1 MKGWIGKTTPAT
13 AAAVGFAGSAAYLW
27 ATREPVGYKFD
38 PSCLDQQSYAHPV
51 SFFVRFG

>member
-27 ATREPVGYKFD
+27 ATREPDGYKFD

-51 SFFVRFG
+51 SSF